1 MKRMKMVKILAILM
15 AMATVL
21 YIGIEVYGYNN
32 SHREYVLY
40 AAELYEGEIPPP
52 LWYTPEQLGIFEVIE
67 RENSTSVRIAVD
79 IEREQLILR
88 EVHPIFQYKDKFY
101 KVCCTI
107 GGIAYSATL
116 YEGEIP
122 PPLWYT
128 PEQLG
133 AVEVADYRVENAT
146 NVWLVVPPGEE
157 PFPLQEVQPIF
168 KYKEKF
174 YKVSPLWAGYPVPSN
189 LPQQPIGA
197 ALCGIGWLATGILWL
212 NWRKE
217 DKATKSS

>member
-40 AAELYEGEIPPP
+40 AAE
-52 LWYTPEQLGIFEVIE
+52 
-67 RENSTSVRIAVD
+67 
-79 IEREQLILR
+79 
-88 EVHPIFQYKDKFY
+88 
-101 KVCCTI
+101 
-107 GGIAYSATL
+107 L